1 VPQFSTLA
9 DIKIT
14 SSNPSVVSIGDYKG
28 NLFLQGNAPGT
39 ATITLTTLS
48 APRPG
53 ASPDTAQVIVSQTLN
68 SQIAQ
73 TIEFRALGT
82 TGTERLNI
90 LLNGAPVG
98 VAHTLTRNFQ
108 VYRDTIFGAG
118 DLTVEFVNDDG
129 LASGGRDVRLDYI
142 SINGARRETEGM
154 AVNSAAFANGVCGG
168 GGYTEWMNCNGAV
181 NFGRIEA
188 AHRVTI
194 RARGNAGGEHITLL
208 LNGQAVNS
216 GWTLGTSFQE
226 YSVTLNRDGDINVRF
241 DNDGGLRDAVID
253 WVKVDNQ
260 NPRHAENMQYN
271 TGAFANGRCGG
282 GSYSEWMHCN
292 GVIGFGRIS
301 DNFN

>member
-1 VPQFSTLA
+1 
-9 DIKIT
+9 
-14 SSNPSVVSIGDYKG
+14 
-28 NLFLQGNAPGT
+28 
-39 ATITLTTLS
+39 
-48 APRPG
+48 
-53 ASPDTAQVIVSQTLN
+53 
-68 SQIAQ
+68 
-73 TIEFRALGT
+73 
-82 TGTERLNI
+82 
-90 LLNGAPVG
+90 
-98 VAHTLTRNFQ
+98 
-108 VYRDTIFGAG
+108 
-118 DLTVEFVNDDG
+118 
-129 LASGGRDVRLDYI
+129 
-142 SINGARRETEGM
+142 
-154 AVNSAAFANGVCGG
+154 
-168 GGYTEWMNCNGAV
+168 V